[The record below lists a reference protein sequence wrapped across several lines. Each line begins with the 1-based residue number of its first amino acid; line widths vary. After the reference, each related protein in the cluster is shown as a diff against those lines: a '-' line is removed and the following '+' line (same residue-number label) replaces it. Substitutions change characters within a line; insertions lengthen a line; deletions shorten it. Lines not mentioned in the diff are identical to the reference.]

1 MHLLLPSSEE
11 SQDRL
16 AKQLQLSK
24 YWNNFLQYANVIRII
39 RRLKVQFLISCE
51 WHMEILQT
59 RSIFMFPFGFFNWH
73 NQIFVFENLYF
84 SFLVAG
90 KGTNDFRTF
99 SNYQPPTR
107 PENHGGS
114 CHGDSKESKITQK
127 LVSRERWYI
136 LRLMFG
142 LKFRPVKFYNV
153 ILGETRYC

>member
-1 MHLLLPSSEE
+1 
-11 SQDRL
+11 
-16 AKQLQLSK
+16 
-24 YWNNFLQYANVIRII
+24 
-39 RRLKVQFLISCE
+39 
-51 WHMEILQT
+51 
-59 RSIFMFPFGFFNWH
+59 MFPFGFFNWH

>member
-1 MHLLLPSSEE
+1 MTHGNIAD
-11 SQDRL
+11 QV
-16 AKQLQLSK
+16 
-24 YWNNFLQYANVIRII
+24 NFLC
-39 RRLKVQFLISCE
+39 FL
-51 WHMEILQT
+51 
-59 RSIFMFPFGFFNWH
+59 FGFFNWH

-153 ILGETRYC
+153 ILGKTRYC